1 MIVYI
6 ASYPRSGNLWVRS
19 LISNQFK
26 KLTTQIHGKMR
37 SGDTLATWFRSE
49 SNLYNA
55 TISTDGAAKE
65 MPVDG
70 PQALKGRMALYDFE
84 GGVNFSHRTLIPG
97 FVDIFRKEEVRKYLA
112 EDKEIYFVKTHFHLP
127 VTTFP
132 GERVLQIIR
141 HPGATLWSYFKF
153 FQERQARN
161 DVTLSSVIMGKHD
174 FGDWSEYYAHFK
186 EIEPQLSGRLLFVRY
201 EDLAKS
207 ESEVCERMAQFF
219 NLPIVDRVFQ
229 PFEYYKQKRPQVARS
244 GTVSGWEQNFSH
256 ADWDL
261 LIERHGKMMETMG
274 YSMPERPVSAGES

>member
-1 MIVYI
+1 MIIYI

-26 KLTTQIHGKMR
+26 KLTTQIHGKVR

-49 SNLYNA
+49 SRLYGA
-55 TISTDGAAKE
+55 TITTDDAAKE

-84 GGVNFSHRTLIPG
+84 GGANFSHRTLIPG
-97 FVDIFRKEEVRKYLA
+97 FVDIFKEEIRKYLA

-127 VTTFP
+127 AITFP

-141 HPGATLWSYFKF
+141 HPGATLWSFYKF
-153 FQERQARN
+153 FQERQGRN
-161 DVTLSSVIMGKHD
+161 DVTLQSVIMGKHD
-174 FGDWSEYYAHFK
+174 FGDWSEYYTHFK
-186 EIEPQLSGRLLFVRY
+186 AIEPQLSGKLLMVRY
-201 EDLAKS
+201 EELAKS

-219 NLPIVDRVFQ
+219 NLPIVDGVFR
-229 PFEYYKQKRPQVARS
+229 PFEFYKQKRPQVARS
-244 GTVSGWEQNFSH
+244 GTVSGWEQNFSQ

-261 LIERHGKMMETMG
+261 LIERHGKMMEAMG
-274 YSMPERPVSAGES
+274 YSMPERPVVSEGA